1 MSKGSLFWA
10 NASGKLGET
19 VLYRSGG
26 EQRTRTYVKKIK
38 NPKTLAQMKNRLSMR
53 NFAQIYRSLQ
63 PILSKSFPNR
73 LAKESGFNAFVK
85 ANKSIRSAV
94 VGEFGA
100 QQGLSVPYN
109 MLMSQGY
116 LTQFG
121 EFKQLSWGGGVQG
134 AGFDLS
140 NHPNIERIKEVWP
153 VADDIDEHPTNAEG
167 FAAMWDALQLP
178 STAKITVIFAE
189 YMDEGY
195 SLRSVSATKENGF
208 SVLMD
213 EPWLLKMM
221 TVTEGGKTYPALVF
235 SDYSKETMVTAI
247 ISWTDA
253 NGKLQVTNSRMVVP
267 NADTTIP
274 DDFVEGGFVYEQV
287 LEAYGY
293 NTDAAI

>member
-19 VLYRSGG
+19 VHYRSGG
-26 EQRTRTYVKKIK
+26 EQRQRTYVAKIK

-53 NFAQIYRSLQ
+53 NFAMIYRNLQ

-73 LAKESGFNAFVK
+73 PAKESGFNAFVK
-85 ANKSIRSAV
+85 ANKSVRSAV
-94 VGEFGA
+94 VGEYGA

-121 EFKQLSWGGGVQG
+121 EFKQIKFDEDGVA

-140 NHPNIERIKEVWP
+140 AHPNVVKIREIWP
-153 VADDIDEHPTNAEG
+153 EADSLDDAPASDEA
-167 FAAMWDALQLP
+167 FKAMWDALQLP
-178 STAKITVIFAE
+178 ANAKICVMKGE

-195 SLRSVSATKENGF
+195 SLKSVVVGREDGYSALKSFQAYMKMRTLSAGAKEI
-208 SVLMD
+208 
-213 EPWLLKMM
+213 
-221 TVTEGGKTYPALVF
+221 PALTF
-235 SDYSKETMVTAI
+235 GGEDSETLVTAI

-253 NGKLQVTNSRMVVP
+253 NGKLQITNSRMVVP
-267 NADTTIP
+267 SADETIP
-274 DDFVEGGFVYEQV
+274 KDFVEGGFVYEQV

-293 NTDAAI
+293 NQDAAI